1 MTRLKSASV
10 LLLSSLTILLSLLAL
25 AQIDFQFLLFMRS
38 VHIPVLERIG
48 NVGNWLG
55 GGETLI
61 FLSVA
66 LFLIGYLWKNDTW
79 RLAGID
85 GVVAHAI
92 AGIAVQIPKH
102 VIGRPRPRWTHQQAF
117 EFGPSFQVGLDAF
130 PSGHAAA
137 SFAVAAVLARYFP
150 RGAWLWYGVALFVA
164 MSRVI
169 RGSHFLTDALAGAI
183 LGFIVGYVWVRPL
196 KEWKESLLQ
205 AFPRCLPLVIIVFS
219 MVWVACHKPDIDS
232 VGIIMQWTG
241 VVVCLIGIGL
251 RITLRVKSEAAMKPP
266 PSSFVLG
273 TASIGFGLVMVAQ
286 SFLVAGLAVLAFL
299 AWWLTYEEKEERVR
313 PSRLVHESIQACMV
327 LALMLTLREIQG
339 LVPLL

>member
-10 LLLSSLTILLSLLAL
+10 VFLSSLTILIPLLAL
-25 AQIDFQFLLFMRS
+25 AQIDFQMVLFLRS

-61 FLSVA
+61 ILCVA
-66 LFLIGYLWKNDTW
+66 LFLIGYVWKSETW
-79 RLAGID
+79 RLAGLD

-92 AGIAVQIPKH
+92 AGITVQIPKH

-117 EFGPSFQVGLDAF
+117 EYGPSFQGGFDAF

-150 RGAWLWYGVALFVA
+150 RGAWVWYGAALFVA

-169 RGSHFLTDALAGAI
+169 RGSHFLTDALAGAT

-196 KEWKESLLQ
+196 KEWRESLLQ
-205 AFPRCLPLVIIVFS
+205 ALSRCLPLVIVAFS
-219 MVWVACHKPDIDS
+219 IVWVACSKPVHDS
-232 VGIIMQWTG
+232 AYIFMQWIG
-241 VVVCLIGIGL
+241 MMWCLIGVILRLNWSWSRPSVAGPVPRFFFWAPVTIGL
-251 RITLRVKSEAAMKPP
+251 GLAMV
-266 PSSFVLG
+266 SQSVL
-273 TASIGFGLVMVAQ
+273 IIGLVTIA
-286 SFLVAGLAVLAFL
+286 LLTWWLARQDEEWWEGFPKTKEVLAAGVIL
-299 AWWLTYEEKEERVR
+299 G
-313 PSRLVHESIQACMV
+313 
-327 LALMLTLREIQG
+327 LMLTLREIQG
-339 LVPLL
+339 LVPLG

>member
-1 MTRLKSASV
+1 MV
-10 LLLSSLTILLSLLAL
+10 
-25 AQIDFQFLLFMRS
+25 LFMRS

-61 FLSVA
+61 VLCVA
-66 LFLIGYLWKNDTW
+66 LFLIGYLWKNETW
-79 RLAGID
+79 RLAGFD

-117 EFGPSFQVGLDAF
+117 EFGPSFQGGLDAF

-150 RGAWLWYGVALFVA
+150 RGAWVWYGMALFVA

-169 RGSHFLTDALAGAI
+169 RGSHFLTDALAGAT

-205 AFPRCLPLVIIVFS
+205 ALPRCLPLVIVVFS
-219 MVWVACHKPDIDS
+219 IVWVASHKPDIGS
-232 VGIIMQWTG
+232 VGMIMQWTG
-241 VVVCLIGIGL
+241 VMLCLNGIGMRL
-251 RITLRVKSEAAMKPP
+251 FLTVKGPSKLKML
-266 PSSFVLG
+266 PSSLEIATV
-273 TASIGFGLVMVAQ
+273 SIAFGLGMMSQ
-286 SFLVAGLAVLAFL
+286 SFFVVGLAVLAFL
-299 AWWLTYEEKEERVR
+299 AWWLVHEEQEGWGG
-313 PSRLVHESIQACMV
+313 PSRLLNEIFHTCIVLVLMWTFHEIP
-327 LALMLTLREIQG
+327 G
-339 LVPLL
+339 LIPLL